1 MSQTKISI
9 PQDGYPGQPIIGI
22 LQRTADSSKLA
33 ASSGSSAGRD
43 RKIALIIHGVL
54 AHKDQIYH
62 KRLAN
67 ALADRGLDSFR
78 YDLRG
83 QGGESEG
90 AWGMMNIDD
99 DVRDLQRVIEYLGQ
113 EGYRIHLLVAHSRGS
128 LLSTYYL
135 SCFDHPHVLFV
146 NLSGRYDMTKILRDQ
161 RYVDLRRGNEYIEG
175 KTIQWKTRVA
185 GADLE
190 RPIDAA
196 GLRSFAEWD
205 NAYLQSSFDQSIH
218 VLTVHGTADKIVP
231 VQDAHTYHRILSQ
244 RSPGTHTLSL
254 VEGAGHNFVKPFDE
268 PVKSILRWL
277 DIVDRGRPSGGK
289 L

>member
-9 PQDGYPGQPIIGI
+9 KQDGYPGQPLIGI
-22 LQRTADSSKLA
+22 LQQSKDGARA
-33 ASSGSSAGRD
+33 ASRGSSATRGR
-43 RKIALIIHGVL
+43 RIALIIHGVL

-62 KRLAN
+62 KKLAN

-83 QGGESEG
+83 QGGESAGE
-90 AWGMMNIDD
+90 WGMMNIDD
-99 DVRDLQRVIEYLGQ
+99 DVRDLQVVIKHLDVEY
-113 EGYRIHLLVAHSRGS
+113 GYRVHLIVAHSRGS

-161 RYVDLRRGNEYIEG
+161 RYIELRRRNEYIEG
-175 KTIQWKTRVA
+175 KTIIWRTRVA

-205 NAYLQSSFDQSIH
+205 NSYLQSSFDQNIH

-231 VQDAHTYHRILSQ
+231 VDDAHTYHRILSQ

-268 PVKSILRWL
+268 PVNSILKWL
-277 DIVDRGRPSGGK
+277 DKVDKPVGGK